1 MFSLSSTCNTS
12 DPPPVRLV
20 NGSSPCAGRVEIL
33 LNGRW
38 GTVCD
43 DFWDLQDAN
52 VVCRQLNCGRAVA
65 ALQNARFGQ
74 GTGPIWL
81 DDVNCNGQECSITAC
96 RHLGFGVHNCGHVE
110 DAGVICEAHLG
121 PGTNVTIPPPEETTH
136 ITQSHTSPPQTTQ
149 NVTLAD
155 GQIRLIGG
163 NSSCSGR
170 VEISFSGQWGTVCD
184 DFWDVTDA
192 QVVCRQ
198 LGCGRVLSAPGNAR
212 FGQGS
217 GPIWLDDVRCDGQES
232 MLSKC
237 PHRGIGSHNCHHSED
252 AGVVCEAAAPVRL
265 VNSGSRC
272 TGRVE
277 IYHNNQWGTVCDDLW
292 DINDANVVCRQLDC
306 GRARS
311 APQGAFYGP
320 GSGPIWL
327 DDVNCSGRESSIT
340 DCRHPGFGNHNCT
353 NGTHG
358 IYSNTLFVYPANNN
372 SFAVPE
378 KIPFSCVYS
387 LDTDSTLNVAVGPL
401 PVEGG
406 VSGFGPN
413 TVAQMRLYRDSG
425 FTSAYPGGRVTME
438 LGSPLYVGVTVDR
451 RDQSFAVV
459 LDDCYAS
466 HSPRPSSFGRY
477 PLISNKCSA
486 DRRQVAV
493 IENGSS
499 LRARFSALFFLL
511 QGEYRDVYL
520 HCNLSLCDRRRTS
533 CVPSCS
539 RRRAR
544 SVSDSAPLKSLT
556 VGPIICEYKY
566 YKPDYKN
573 L

>member
-1 MFSLSSTCNTS
+1 MFSLSSTGTAS
-12 DPPPVRLV
+12 ATHPVRLL

-43 DFWDLQDAN
+43 DFWDLRDAN

-65 ALQNARFGQ
+65 APHNARFGQ

-81 DDVNCNGQECSITAC
+81 DDVNCNGHECSITAC
-96 RHLGFGVHNCGHVE
+96 EHSGFGVNNCVHLE
-110 DAGVICEAHLG
+110 DAGVICEAH
-121 PGTNVTIPPPEETTH
+121 ET
-136 ITQSHTSPPQTTQ
+136 
-149 NVTLAD
+149 D

-170 VEISFSGQWGTVCD
+170 VEISFSGRWGTVCD
-184 DFWDVTDA
+184 DFWDVADA

-198 LGCGRVLSAPGNAR
+198 LGCGR
-212 FGQGS
+212 
-217 GPIWLDDVRCDGQES
+217 ES
-232 MLSKC
+232 MLSTC
-237 PHRGIGSHNCHHSED
+237 PHRGIGSHDCRHSED

-340 DCRHPGFGNHNCT
+340 DCRHPGFGNHNCVHREDASVVCEDIDTPLGPSELICSSSKIQVGLNVISFLNSGLDARSGNLAMRDCTYTRVANGVVWYEVVNQAGACGNKLTT

-425 FTSAYPGGRVTME
+425 FTSAYPGGQVTME

-466 HSPRPSSFGRY
+466 HSSRPSSFGRY

-493 IENGSS
+493 IENGLS

-533 CVPSCS
+533 CVP
-539 RRRAR
+539 
-544 SVSDSAPLKSLT
+544 VSLA
-556 VGPIICEYKY
+556 
-566 YKPDYKN
+566 
-573 L
+573 

>member
-1 MFSLSSTCNTS
+1 MQNQTS
-12 DPPPVRLV
+12 AP
-20 NGSSPCAGRVEIL
+20 A
-33 LNGRW
+33 
-38 GTVCD
+38 TT
-43 DFWDLQDAN
+43 AN
-52 VVCRQLNCGRAVA
+52 V
-65 ALQNARFGQ
+65 
-74 GTGPIWL
+74 
-81 DDVNCNGQECSITAC
+81 S
-96 RHLGFGVHNCGHVE
+96 
-110 DAGVICEAHLG
+110 
-121 PGTNVTIPPPEETTH
+121 
-136 ITQSHTSPPQTTQ
+136 
-149 NVTLAD
+149 LAE

-170 VEISFSGQWGTVCD
+170 VEINFSGRWGTVCD
-184 DFWDVTDA
+184 DLWDVTDA

-198 LGCGRVLSAPGNAR
+198 LGCGRVLSAPGSAR

-217 GPIWLDDVRCDGQES
+217 GPIWLDDVRCNGQES
-232 MLSKC
+232 SLSEC
-237 PHRGIGSHNCHHSED
+237 RHRGIGSHDCSHRED

-277 IYHNNQWGTVCDDLW
+277 IFHNNQWGTVCDDFW
-292 DINDANVVCRQLDC
+292 DLNDANVVCRQLDC

-311 APQGAFYGP
+311 APQNAAYGQ

-327 DDVNCSGRESSIT
+327 DDVNCSGRENSIT
-340 DCRHPGFGNHNCT
+340 DCRHRGFGIHNCAHREDASVVCEDTDDSLRPSQLVCSSSKIQVGLNVVSFLNLGLDARSGNLAMRNCTYTRVSNGVVWYEVVNQAGACGNKLTT
-353 NGTHG
+353 NITHG

-372 SFAVPE
+372 SFAIP
-378 KIPFSCVYS
+378 KRIPFSCVYS

-401 PVEGG
+401 PIDGG
-406 VSGFGPN
+406 VSGSGPN

-425 FTSAYPGGRVTME
+425 FTSTYPGGRVTME

-477 PLISNKCSA
+477 PLINNKCSA

-539 RRRAR
+539 RRRSR

-556 VGPIICEYKY
+556 VGPIVFN
-566 YKPDYKN
+566 KPSK
-573 L
+573 

>member
-1 MFSLSSTCNTS
+1 M
-12 DPPPVRLV
+12 RLV
-20 NGSSPCAGRVEIL
+20 NGSSHCAGRVEVL
-33 LNGRW
+33 LDGRW

-43 DFWDLQDAN
+43 DFWDLRDAN

-65 ALQNARFGQ
+65 APLNARFGE
-74 GTGPIWL
+74 GAGPIWL
-81 DDVNCNGQECSITAC
+81 DDVQCQ
-96 RHLGFGVHNCGHVE
+96 
-110 DAGVICEAHLG
+110 AHLG
-121 PGTNVTIPPPEETTH
+121 PNTTTIPRPTTPPAESTTH
-136 ITQSHTSPPQTTQ
+136 IMQNQTSAPATTA
-149 NVTLAD
+149 NVSLAE

-163 NSSCSGR
+163 SSSCSGR
-170 VEISFSGQWGTVCD
+170 VEINFSGRWGTVCD
-184 DFWDVTDA
+184 DLWDVTDA

-198 LGCGRVLSAPGNAR
+198 LGCGRVLSAPGSAR

-217 GPIWLDDVRCDGQES
+217 GPIWLDDVRCNGQES
-232 MLSKC
+232 SLSEC
-237 PHRGIGSHNCHHSED
+237 RHRGIGSHDCSHRED
-252 AGVVCEAAAPVRL
+252 AGVVCEGKFIDNDSLRPSQL
-265 VNSGSRC
+265 VCSSSKIQVG
-272 TGRVE
+272 
-277 IYHNNQWGTVCDDLW
+277 L
-292 DINDANVVCRQLDC
+292 NVVSFLNLGLD
-306 GRARS
+306 ARS
-311 APQGAFYGP
+311 
-320 GSGPIWL
+320 
-327 DDVNCSGRESSIT
+327 
-340 DCRHPGFGNHNCT
+340 GNLAMRNCT
-353 NGTHG
+353 YTRVSNGVVWYEVVNQAGACGNKLTTNITHG

-372 SFAVPE
+372 SFAIP
-378 KIPFSCVYS
+378 KRIPFSCVYS

-401 PVEGG
+401 PIDGG
-406 VSGFGPN
+406 VSGSGPN

-425 FTSAYPGGRVTME
+425 FTSTYPGGRVTME

-477 PLISNKCSA
+477 PLINNKCSA

-539 RRRAR
+539 RRRSR

-556 VGPIICEYKY
+556 VGPIVFN
-566 YKPDYKN
+566 KPSK
-573 L
+573 